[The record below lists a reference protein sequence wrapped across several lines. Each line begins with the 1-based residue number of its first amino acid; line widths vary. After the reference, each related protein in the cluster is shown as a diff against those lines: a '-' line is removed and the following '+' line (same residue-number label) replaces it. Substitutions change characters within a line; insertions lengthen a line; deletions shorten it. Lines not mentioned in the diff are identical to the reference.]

1 MTLTLYGYQVLVRG
15 AAGAFQVT
23 CPELPQVSVAGS
35 TIGRALSLAEQA
47 IGAFLMGRSTQS

>member
-1 MTLTLYGYQVLVRG
+1 MTLTLYGYQVFVRG
-15 AAGAFQVT
+15 ASAAFYVT

-47 IGAFLMGRSTQS
+47 IGAFLMGWSIQS

>member
-1 MTLTLYGYQVLVRG
+1 MTLTLYGFQVLVRG
-15 AAGAFQVT
+15 ASDAFHVT

-47 IGAFLMGRSTQS
+47 IGAFLMGWSIQS